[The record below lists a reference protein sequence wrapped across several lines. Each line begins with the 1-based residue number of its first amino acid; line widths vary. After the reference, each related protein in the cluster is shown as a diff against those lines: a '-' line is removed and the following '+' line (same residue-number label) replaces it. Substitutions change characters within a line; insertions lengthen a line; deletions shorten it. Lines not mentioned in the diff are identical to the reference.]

1 MAKLEKGS
9 SAKVPPSF
17 DSPSE
22 EAQQHRV
29 AEKGAD
35 ANKGVASNATKPPA
49 VPQDPPKE
57 KNMPSIMEIVLVT
70 LPLPTKGDLK
80 SEDSGSL
87 EVALS

>member
-9 SAKVPPSF
+9 MAKVPPSS

-49 VPQDPPKE
+49 VP
-57 KNMPSIMEIVLVT
+57 
-70 LPLPTKGDLK
+70 
-80 SEDSGSL
+80 
-87 EVALS
+87 